1 MKRERIRPVLAI
13 AYMIVMIFV
22 AFALLM
28 LGSQR

>member
-13 AYMIVMIFV
+13 AYMIIIIIV